1 MLKTMMLAALSFM
14 TISTQVAIAQNK
26 TPESLYLFEIKDQQK
41 NFEGTYAIGLDES
54 ILLDCKNE
62 EKNNLEYNCKI
73 DLKTEN
79 FDINNKDIKGMQ
91 LLIVP
96 LTIEKNILKANIVYK
111 QRIDQT
117 HVVDNTI
124 MDQALQVNKKNQI
137 KLTKDNNMYI
147 TLKKE
152 KY

>member
-26 TPESLYLFEIKDQQK
+26 TPESLYLFEIKDQLK
-41 NFEGTYAIGLDES
+41 SFEGTYAIGLDES

-96 LTIEKNILKANIVYK
+96 LAIEKNILKANIVYK

-124 MDQALQVNKKNQI
+124 MDQALHVNKKNQI